1 MLSVR
6 LTDELEKKID
16 RLSEKAGLSKSEIVK
31 EALQKYF
38 VSIEDKE
45 SPYELGKGLFGN
57 HGSGKGDLSKGY
69 KSKVKEKIRDK
80 NSH

>member
-45 SPYELGKGLFGN
+45 SPYEHGKGLFGN